1 MYFADGDTGF
11 KETNDLGNGEVE
23 EVYYDQ
29 EFQIVGTTSIFTTP
43 SGSTR
48 TSYFDAD
55 QEFLGDTET
64 SSEGTRSLFRIF
76 DEYGGWTEY
85 GDESFGDDVRNWQ
98 FNFDSDGTFT
108 GGQEEFNGLITNFDE
123 NWNATNSLS
132 DSAKAELD
140 ENLLS
145 GSDLDFIPDALE
157 FENSSTGE
165 KQAKYLTVEFD
176 WGSET
181 QYYNEDGT
189 EVLGF
194 SNTWSDNWGPET
206 VTGTNFNSANGE
218 YLGDIFNFESG
229 RLEYRFVTQD
239 GEYQVEAGA
248 EYENASDETPKRS
261 WEFTFDQQWNLIEG
275 REVID
280 GVTTEFGANWEVIG
294 RSISIESLSVLSEDL
309 DETDPLSDLP
319 FDISDIPGQFL
330 FVDDNFNDVAYVS
343 VDQTPWGSTELTY
356 FDPETGVELGRSSTE
371 TWDNGGVATWFNDSN
386 WNWLGE
392 VSSDDF
398 AERSIK
404 IEQTDSGYIEF
415 GSELRKQEGIERT
428 WEFEFDNAYNML
440 GRISNRKR
448 C

>member
-1 MYFADGDTGF
+1 MYLDDEGTVTGSKVTKTIGSSEYVSYFDADGEPVGELITELNSSTFFQKITDDEDGSYTESGRFQQLDEGDAVTYEREFEFNYASDGTFLGGFEIENGSKKTLNKNYEVVAQQLTDEAKAEKLANLDEVTSDDYPMYFVDGDTGF

-23 EVYYDQ
+23 EIYYDQ
-29 EFQIVGTTSIFTTP
+29 DFQIVGTTTTFTTP

-76 DEYGGWTEY
+76 DEDGGWTEY
-85 GDESFGDDVRNWQ
+85 GDEIFGDDVRNWQ

-132 DSAKAELD
+132 DAAKAELD
-140 ENLLS
+140 ENILS

-206 VTGTNFNSANGE
+206 VTGLYNFAF
-218 YLGDIFNFESG
+218 D
-229 RLEYRFVTQD
+229 FVR
-239 GEYQVEAGA
+239 A
-248 EYENASDETPKRS
+248 
-261 WEFTFDQQWNLIEG
+261 
-275 REVID
+275 
-280 GVTTEFGANWEVIG
+280 
-294 RSISIESLSVLSEDL
+294 
-309 DETDPLSDLP
+309 
-319 FDISDIPGQFL
+319 
-330 FVDDNFNDVAYVS
+330 
-343 VDQTPWGSTELTY
+343 
-356 FDPETGVELGRSSTE
+356 
-371 TWDNGGVATWFNDSN
+371 
-386 WNWLGE
+386 
-392 VSSDDF
+392 DF
-398 AERSIK
+398 
-404 IEQTDSGYIEF
+404 F
-415 GSELRKQEGIERT
+415 
-428 WEFEFDNAYNML
+428 
-440 GRISNRKR
+440 
-448 C
+448 